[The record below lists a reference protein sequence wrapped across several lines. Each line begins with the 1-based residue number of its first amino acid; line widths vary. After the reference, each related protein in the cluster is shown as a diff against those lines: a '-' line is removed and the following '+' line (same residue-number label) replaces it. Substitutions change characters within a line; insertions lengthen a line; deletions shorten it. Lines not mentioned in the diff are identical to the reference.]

1 METARARDWKK
12 IGSRSIVLGPL
23 WIGLCLPMPAW
34 AQSPTVR
41 HDYAQR
47 AAAQALFDEA
57 KSLMVQRRFEQACPK
72 LAASQALDPAVGTR
86 LNLADCL
93 EKLGHTASAWAEFR
107 AAVTAARAKGQ
118 TERADIARRRSAA
131 LERILVRLSIMPPTG
146 SNDAIEIRKNG
157 TILERGSWGV
167 ALPVDPGRHVV
178 EASIS
183 GKHVFR
189 TEVNVPNKP
198 GTVVTTVIPPLDD
211 STYSKR
217 QGQQGITL
225 ALGAVSVVSL
235 VVGGVLGARAIAR
248 NSETTTHCD
257 QRNFCD
263 ETGVALRRDATTFG
277 NASTAVF
284 ILGATTGA
292 GAIVLHLATPKSTHT
307 NVGFGA
313 MQSGVGLIVGGA
325 F

>member
-1 METARARDWKK
+1 MKTARARDWKK
-12 IGSRSIVLGPL
+12 VRPRSFVSALLGIAL
-23 WIGLCLPMPAW
+23 SLPMPAS
-34 AQSPTVR
+34 AQPPTVR
-41 HDYAQR
+41 DDYAQR

-57 KSLMVQRRFEQACPK
+57 KSLMAERRFDEACPK

-107 AAVTAARAKGQ
+107 AAMTAARAKGQ
-118 TERADIARRRSAA
+118 TERANIARKRSAA
-131 LERILVRLSIMPPTG
+131 LERVLVRLSVVPPAG

-167 ALPVDPGRHVV
+167 PLPVDPGRHIV

-183 GKHVFR
+183 GNHVFR

-211 STYSKR
+211 SAYTKR
-217 QGQQGITL
+217 RVQHGFTL
-225 ALGAVSVVSL
+225 ALGAVSLVSL
-235 VVGGVLGARAIAR
+235 VAGGVLGAQAIAR
-248 NSETTTHCD
+248 NSETTAHCNR
-257 QRNFCD
+257 RNFCD
-263 ETGVALRRDATTFG
+263 ETGVALRRDATAFG
-277 NASTAVF
+277 NASTAAF

-292 GAIVLHLATPKSTHT
+292 GAIVLHLATPKTTHT
-307 NVGFGA
+307 NIGFGA
-313 MQSGVGLIVGGA
+313 VQSGVGLIVGGA